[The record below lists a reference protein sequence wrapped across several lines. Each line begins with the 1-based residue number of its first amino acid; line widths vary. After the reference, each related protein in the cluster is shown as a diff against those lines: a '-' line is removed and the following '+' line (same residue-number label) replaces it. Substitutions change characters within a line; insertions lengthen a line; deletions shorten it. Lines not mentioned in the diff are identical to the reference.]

1 MKIAF
6 RNSALA
12 LSVAVALG
20 LAVPAAA
27 QDTASGMRGNVQNEA
42 GQVIANARIEIVHEP
57 SGTRSSATTN
67 AQGQFIASGLRV
79 GGPYTITVTS
89 DQGTQTYQNVFLSL
103 GDVYRLNA
111 VVEAQEQRADSYE
124 RIAVRGTAT
133 QLDFTRTGPG
143 STFSS
148 SDIDAMPM
156 FSRDIKD
163 VVRVNPL
170 VVVGT
175 DDAFSTSIAGA
186 NNRFNSL
193 SVDGMRQDDDFGLN
207 ANGYPSAR
215 GPIPIEALDQISV
228 SIAPYQAKV
237 GGFTGGGI
245 SAVTRSGTNEWTG
258 SVFAEYASDSIAG
271 RVNPEGRDKFDLDP
285 YTEQTFGFGVG
296 GPIIRDRLF
305 FFAAY
310 EKWDA
315 DFVSNGWGPSDADNV
330 SNLSNITESDLNE
343 VRDVASNVYGVTPG
357 NWNTYP
363 DESDEKFLVKL
374 DWNINQDHRAS
385 LTYQYTESFQ
395 VRQAFSNPTLLN
407 LSSNGYSVTDT
418 LNMATANLYSNW
430 TNNFS
435 TDIKLGLKQ
444 HENRQV
450 SLDDQSYG
458 QVLVRTESGDVRFGP
473 DIFRHANELDND
485 LLQLRINAEY
495 LAGDHTIEFGW
506 EREQLD
512 VFNMFVARSLG
523 EFEFDSIDDFRDGN
537 ASLIN
542 YQNAVSNN
550 PRDGAASFKYA
561 TDSFY
566 IQDRWMVNYDLTLD
580 FGLRYERISTSDL
593 PNYNANFEDRYGFS
607 NQQTFDGVDLIMP
620 RFGFNYQFNEVLNF
634 RGGFGRFGGGRPN
647 VWLANSYTNDG
658 INVTTSSLNGQAFD
672 NVDIT
677 QIPAEMLASLQAGDG
692 RVDVVDPNFKMPSE
706 WKYSIGF
713 DYLADLGPLGDNWII
728 TGDYI
733 YTDKE
738 REAFYVDLSR
748 QQMEPT
754 VAPDGRLIYDSRSRR
769 DIMLTNADSGRSN
782 ILAFGASKEWDNNLR
797 LTLGYAYQ
805 DITDIDGFGSSQATS
820 SYERYAT
827 VNRDEP
833 SIGTSRFETTHRFNM
848 LLTYAHEFFSGYE
861 SRFTLY
867 AERRSGERFS
877 YTGYNGGSFG
887 FGGDDR
893 IGHLLYIPTGPNDNV
908 RFEGWDFED
917 FQALVDAN
925 GLAGY
930 AGSIVPRN
938 VGSTRYVNIVDFKF
952 EQQIP
957 GFSPS
962 HRGSFFVEVK
972 NLLNLIDSSQGRQFG
987 TPYPAY
993 YNLANI
999 DFDMDT
1005 NEYVYSPATRRNS
1018 FPEQFRG
1025 KASTWQ
1031 AKVGVRYRF

>member
-1 MKIAF
+1 MKISF

-12 LSVAVALG
+12 LSVALALG
-20 LAVPAAA
+20 TSIPASA
-27 QDTASGMRGNVQNEA
+27 QDTSSGMRGNVQNEA

-57 SGTRSSATTN
+57 SGSRSTATSN
-67 AQGQFIASGLRV
+67 AQGQFVASGLRV

-103 GDVYRLNA
+103 GDLYRLNA
-111 VVEAQEQRADSYE
+111 VVEDQEVEDERYE
-124 RIAVRGTAT
+124 RIAVRGTST
-133 QLDFTRTGPG
+133 TLDYTRTGPA
-143 STFSS
+143 STFSA

-156 FSRDIKD
+156 FNRDLKD

-258 SVFAEYASDSIAG
+258 SVFAEYASDSMAG
-271 RVNPEGRDKFDLDP
+271 RVNPPGRDKFDLDP
-285 YTEQTFGFGVG
+285 YKEQTIGFGVG
-296 GPIIRDRLF
+296 GPLIEDTLF

-310 EKWDA
+310 EKWDS
-315 DFVSNGWGPSDADNV
+315 DFVSTGWGPFDADNV
-330 SNLSNITESDLNE
+330 SNLADISEADLNA
-343 VRDVASNVYGVTPG
+343 VRDIASSQYGVSPG

-363 DESDEKFLVKL
+363 DEDDEKLLIKL

-385 LTYQYTESFQ
+385 LTYQHTESFQ
-395 VRQAFSNPTLLN
+395 VRQAGSQASLLN
-407 LSSNGYSVTDT
+407 LSSNGYGITDT
-418 LNMATANLYSNW
+418 LNMATASLYSDW
-430 TNNFS
+430 TNEFS
-435 TDIKLGLKQ
+435 TDIRLGFKQ

-458 QVLVRTESGDVRFGP
+458 QVTVATDTGSVRLGP

-485 LLQLRINAEY
+485 LLQFRANGEY
-495 LAGDHTIEFGW
+495 LLGDHTIEFGW
-506 EREQLD
+506 EHEQLD
-512 VFNMFVARSLG
+512 VFNMFVRRSLG
-523 EFEFDSIDDFRDGN
+523 EFDFASIDDFLDGN
-537 ASLIN
+537 ASSVR
-542 YQNAVSNN
+542 YENAVSNN

-561 TDSFY
+561 TNSLY

-580 FGLRYERISTSDL
+580 FGLRYERISTSDK
-593 PNYNANFEDRYGFS
+593 PNYNENFEQRYGFS
-607 NQQTFDGVDLIMP
+607 NQQTFDGLDLWLP
-620 RFGFNYQFNEVLNF
+620 RVGFNYAFSDALNI

-647 VWLANSYTNDG
+647 VWLSNSYTNDG
-658 INVTTSSLNGQAFD
+658 INITSSSLNGQAFSG
-672 NVDIT
+672 VDIT
-677 QIPAEMLASLQAGDG
+677 QVPQAMQDSLVAGDG

-713 DYLADLGPLGDNWII
+713 DYLADLGWLGYDWVI

-738 REAFYVDLSR
+738 SEAFYQDLGR
-748 QQMEPT
+748 GDMDPI
-754 VAPDGRLIYDSRSRR
+754 VAPDGRLIYESGSRK

-782 ILAFGASKEWDNNLR
+782 ILALGASKQWDNLA

-805 DITDIDGFGSSQATS
+805 DITDIGGFGSSQATS
-820 SYERYAT
+820 SYDRYAT
-827 VNRDEP
+827 LNRDQAN
-833 SIGTSRFETTHRFNM
+833 IGTSRFETTHRLNL
-848 LLTYAHEFFSGYE
+848 LLTYTREFFSGYE

-877 YTGYNGGSFG
+877 YTGYNDGSFG
-887 FGGDDR
+887 FGSDDR
-893 IGHLLYIPTGPNDNV
+893 IGHLLYIPDGPNDNV
-908 RFEGWDFED
+908 RFEGWDYAD
-917 FQALVDAN
+917 FAALVQEN
-925 GLAGY
+925 GLSSY
-930 AGSIVPRN
+930 AGSVTPRN
-938 VGSTRYVNIVDFKF
+938 SGSTRYVNIVDFKF
-952 EQQIP
+952 EQQVP
-957 GFSPS
+957 GFSEN
-962 HRGSFFVEVK
+962 HRGSVFFEIK

-987 TPYPAY
+987 TGYPAY

-999 DFDMDT
+999 DYDAAAD
-1005 NEYVYSPATRRNS
+1005 EYIYSPATTRSNE
-1018 FPEQFRG
+1018 PETFRA

>member
-1 MKIAF
+1 MKISF

-12 LSVAVALG
+12 LSVAFALG
-20 LAVPAAA
+20 TAVPASA
-27 QDTASGMRGNVQNEA
+27 QDTSSGMRGNVQNEA
-42 GQVIANARIEIVHEP
+42 GQTIANARIEIVHEP
-57 SGTRSSATTN
+57 SGTRSTATTN

-89 DQGTQTYQNVFLSL
+89 DEGTQTYRNVFLSL
-103 GDVYRLNA
+103 GDPYRLNA
-111 VVEAQEQRADSYE
+111 VLEQERTTDQSIE
-124 RIAVRGTAT
+124 RIAVTGTAT
-133 QLDFTRTGPG
+133 TLDYTRTGPG

-148 SDIDAMPM
+148 ADIDAMPM

-163 VVRVNPL
+163 IVRVNPL

-207 ANGYPSAR
+207 DNGYPSAR

-228 SIAPYQAKV
+228 SVAPYQAKV

-258 SVFAEYASDSIAG
+258 SVFAEYASDSMAG
-271 RVNPEGRDKFDLDP
+271 RVNPPGRDKFDLDP
-285 YTEQTFGFGVG
+285 YKEQTIGFGIG
-296 GPIIRDRLF
+296 GPLIRDRLF
-305 FFAAY
+305 VFAAY
-310 EKWDA
+310 EKWDS
-315 DFVSNGWGPSDADNV
+315 DFVSTGWGPFDADNV
-330 SNLSNITESDLNE
+330 SNLADISESDLNQ
-343 VRDVASNVYGVTPG
+343 VRQIATDTYGVTPG
-357 NWNTYP
+357 NWDTYP
-363 DESDEKFLVKL
+363 DESDEKVLVKL

-385 LTYQYTESFQ
+385 LTYQNTESLQ
-395 VRQAFSNPTLLN
+395 VRQASSSASLLN
-407 LSSNGYSVTDT
+407 LSSNGYGVTDT

-430 TNNFS
+430 TNNFT
-435 TDIKLGLKQ
+435 TDIKLGFKR

-450 SLDDQSYG
+450 SLDDQTYG
-458 QVLVRTESGDVRFGP
+458 QVTVATPSGDVRFGP

-506 EREQLD
+506 EHEQLD
-512 VFNMFVARSLG
+512 VFNMFVSSSLG
-523 EFEFDSIDDFRDGN
+523 EFAFASIEDFQNGD
-537 ASLIN
+537 ASSIN
-542 YQNAVSNN
+542 YQNAVTNN
-550 PRDGAASFKYA
+550 PRDGAASFKYS

-566 IQDRWMVNYDLTLD
+566 IQDRWMVNYDLTVD
-580 FGLRYERISTSDL
+580 FGLRYERISTSDV
-593 PNYNANFEDRYGFS
+593 PNYNANFEERYNFS
-607 NQQTFDGVDLIMP
+607 NQQTFDGVDLWMP
-620 RFGFNYQFNEVLNF
+620 RVGFNYSLNEALNI

-658 INVTTSSLNGQAFD
+658 INVTNSSLNGQAFSG
-672 NVDIT
+672 VDIT
-677 QIPAEMLASLQAGDG
+677 QVPAAMLASLEAGDG

-713 DYLADLGPLGDNWII
+713 DYLTDLGFLGNDWVI

-738 REAFYVDLSR
+738 REAFYVDLGR
-748 QQMEPT
+748 QGMEA
-754 VAPDGRLIYDSRSRR
+754 VEGPDGRLIYDSRSRR

-782 ILAFGASKEWDNNLR
+782 ILAFGASKSWDNLS
-797 LTLGYAYQ
+797 LTMGYAYQ
-805 DITDIDGFGSSQATS
+805 DITDLDGFGSSQATS
-820 SYERYAT
+820 SYERYASF
-827 VNRDEP
+827 NRDEP
-833 SIGTSRFETTHRFNM
+833 LIGTSRFETTHRLNL
-848 LLTYAHEFFSGYE
+848 LLTYTHEFFRGYE

-877 YTGYNGGSFG
+877 YTGYNSGSFG
-887 FGGDDR
+887 FGNDDR
-893 IGHLLYIPTGPNDNV
+893 IGHLLYIPTGNEDNI
-908 RFEGWDFED
+908 RFEGWDYAD
-917 FQALVDAN
+917 FAAIVDAN
-925 GLAGY
+925 GLGSY
-930 AGSIVPRN
+930 AGQVAPRN
-938 VGSTRYVNIVDFKF
+938 IGTSRYVNIVDFKF

-957 GFSPS
+957 GFSDN
-962 HRGSFFVEVK
+962 HRGSFFFEIK

-987 TPYPAY
+987 TPYPGY
-993 YNLANI
+993 QNLADV
-999 DFDMDT
+999 DFDSATGD
-1005 NEYVYSPATRRNS
+1005 YVYSPATRRS
-1018 FPEQFRG
+1018 GDPEIFRA